1 MIVLMVCVRSALKRP
16 LEETCERTLIT
27 MAEAARE
34 FLIIE
39 AEGEG
44 EREEGG
50 GSAEMEN
57 STNKSSN
64 KEIV

>member
-27 MAEAARE
+27 MAEAAGE

-39 AEGEG
+39 AE
-44 EREEGG
+44 ERGG
-50 GSAEMEN
+50 GGGEEMEN